1 MKNGS
6 TVYEVREVDAWADG
20 DQGWTYNASYNIG
33 SFASASDNISRA
45 ARNFL
50 ANNGIRFV
58 KGKTKTVSDGSVYEI
73 VTRKDCEPLFCII
86 PQEV

>member
-1 MKNGS
+1 MKKNS

-45 ARNFL
+45 ARKFL

-58 KGKTKTVSDGSVYEI
+58 KGKTKTYYDGSIYEI
-73 VTRKDCEPLFCII
+73 ISRKDYQPLYAII